1 MMRLRYLLAALPF
14 LLAPVPAPAQ
24 EVPRP
29 AGEFAISLNDGG
41 QILLSRYSGKV
52 VLLAF
57 LYTT

>member
-1 MMRLRYLLAALPF
+1 MRLRYLLAALPF
-14 LLAPVPAPAQ
+14 LLAPAPAPAQ
-24 EVPRP
+24 KVPRP
-29 AGEFAISLNDGG
+29 AREFAISLNDGG

>member
-1 MMRLRYLLAALPF
+1 MRLRYLLAALPF
-14 LLAPVPAPAQ
+14 LLAPAPAPAQ
-24 EVPRP
+24 EVPHP
-29 AGEFAISLNDGG
+29 AREFAISLNDGG